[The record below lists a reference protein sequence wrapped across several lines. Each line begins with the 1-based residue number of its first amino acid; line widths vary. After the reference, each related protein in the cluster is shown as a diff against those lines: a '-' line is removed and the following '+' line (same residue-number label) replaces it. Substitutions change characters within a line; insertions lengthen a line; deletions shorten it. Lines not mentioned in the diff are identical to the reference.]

1 MSTNTY
7 GLGGTEVKLDSNEAI
22 QEIPQN
28 KTLFVEKLTSDTPIK
43 PEIIKGIKT
52 VEEVF
57 EHYKPQVNIDFETN
71 DGTTQKEI
79 LQFKNLGDFGVKGI
93 TNQSPFLKDLSTEKD
108 QYIRIIKQLKTNKIL
123 KAALTDNEA
132 KEALKN
138 AIKGLLEELNQ
149 TKDL

>member
-7 GLGGTEVKLDSNEAI
+7 GLGGTEVKLDANEAI

-43 PEIIKGIKT
+43 PEIVKGIKT

-57 EHYKPQVNIDFETN
+57 EHYKPQVNMEFETI
-71 DGTTQKEI
+71 DGSTKKES
-79 LQFKNLGDFGVKGI
+79 LQFKNLGDFGIKGI

-108 QYIRIIKQLKTNKIL
+108 QYIKIIKQLKTNKIL

-132 KEALKN
+132 KEALKS

-149 TKDL
+149 TKD

>member
-7 GLGGTEVKLDSNEAI
+7 GLGGTEVKLDANEAI

-43 PEIIKGIKT
+43 PEIVKGLKT

-57 EHYKPQVNIDFETN
+57 EHYKPNVNMDFETT
-71 DGTTQKEI
+71 DGATHKES
-79 LQFKNLGDFGVKGI
+79 LQFKNLGDFGIIGI

-108 QYIRIIKQLKTNKIL
+108 QYIKIIKQLKTNKIL

-132 KEALKN
+132 KEALKS
-138 AIKGLLEELNQ
+138 AIKGLIEELNL
-149 TKDL
+149 TKD